1 MRPFFQKLLAG
12 SMSLTLASL
21 ALAKEM
27 RAADTHPIDYPTVQ
41 AVLHMGKLIEQRTN
55 GRHTLKM
62 YPSSQLGQEKDT
74 IEQTKLGAVDINR
87 VNMGPFN
94 NIVPETNVPSL
105 PFAFRSKAHMRAVMD
120 GQVGEDILKA
130 FEAHGFVGLAYY
142 DSGARSFYNTK
153 KPILTPDD
161 LKGMKIRVQQ
171 SDLFVDT
178 MRALGANATPMP
190 YGEVY
195 TGLKTGVIDGAENNW
210 PSYESSKHFE
220 VAKYYSMNEH
230 SMSPEVLVMSKRTW
244 DGLTPEDQAIFRA
257 AAKESVAVMRKLWDE
272 REMKSEATVRAGGA
286 QINAVDKTPF
296 IEAMRPV
303 YEKYLKDDTLRSLLK
318 RIQDTK

>member
-1 MRPFFQKLLAG
+1 MNPFFRKLLAG
-12 SMSLTLASL
+12 SVGVTLTSF

-120 GQVGEDILKA
+120 GPVGEDILKA
-130 FEAHGFVGLAYY
+130 FEPHGFVGLAFY

-220 VAKYYSMNEH
+220 VAKFYSMNEH

-244 DGLTPEDQAIFRA
+244 DGLSPEDQAIFRA
-257 AAKESVAVMRKLWDE
+257 AAKESVAVMRTLWDE
-272 REMKSEATVRAGGA
+272 REVKSEATVRAGGA

-303 YEKYLKDDTLRSLLK
+303 YEKYLKDEKLRSLLK